1 VKRERTILAL
11 SLALALVSLT
21 APPIGAQAPPPPR
34 VVLPTAFK
42 FNGKIGTITVE
53 LKDVKTAEQ
62 NQDEEARRVARLK
75 KSLSD

>member
-1 VKRERTILAL
+1 
-11 SLALALVSLT
+11 
-21 APPIGAQAPPPPR
+21 